1 MNTLYWI
8 WSIILSISILLV
20 LTRFIKGPTLPD
32 RVISLD
38 MFTTITTGLLV
49 LISFFLNNYIL
60 LDVSLV
66 YAVLAFISVL
76 IMARYLE
83 STNAEGK

>member
-49 LISFFLNNYIL
+49 LISLFLNNYIL

-83 STNAEGK
+83 STNEEGK

>member
-8 WSIILSISILLV
+8 WSIILSISVLMV

-83 STNAEGK
+83 STNEEEK

>member
-20 LTRFIKGPTLPD
+20 LARFIKGPSLPD

-49 LISFFLNNYIL
+49 LISFFLNNYVL

-83 STNAEGK
+83 SSNEEGK

>member
-8 WSIILSISILLV
+8 WSIILSISILMV

-32 RVISLD
+32 RVIALD

-83 STNAEGK
+83 STNEEEK

>member
-8 WSIILSISILLV
+8 WSIILSISILMV

-83 STNAEGK
+83 STNEEEK

>member
-8 WSIILSISILLV
+8 WSIILSVSILMV
-20 LTRFIKGPTLPD
+20 LTRFIKGPSLPD

-83 STNAEGK
+83 STNEEGK

>member
-8 WSIILSISILLV
+8 WSIILSISVLMV
-20 LTRFIKGPTLPD
+20 LTRFIKGPALPD

-83 STNAEGK
+83 STNEEEK